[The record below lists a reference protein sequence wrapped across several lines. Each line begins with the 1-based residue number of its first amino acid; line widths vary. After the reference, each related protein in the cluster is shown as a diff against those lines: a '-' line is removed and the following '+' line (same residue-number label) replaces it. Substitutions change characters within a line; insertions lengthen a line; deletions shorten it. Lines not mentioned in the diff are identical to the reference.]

1 MNKDLY
7 LKWIHELQ
15 AISQIGL
22 TYTQD
27 PFDKQRYL
35 AIQSLSAEM
44 AEHCSELSQEKIL
57 KLFSQE
63 SGYCTPKLDVR
74 GVVFRDNKIL
84 MVREREDNLWTLPGG
99 WADVNESPSEAVVR
113 EIFEESGYKTQA
125 IKLLALYDKQK
136 HDHPPQW
143 PHAYKCFFLCD
154 LIAGK
159 PQLNI
164 EISEIQFFGQ
174 HELPELSKHR
184 ITEAQILRFFAHFA
198 NSTWPT
204 DFD

>member
-1 MNKDLY
+1 MADRQHKESVQHVEQRCLGSAQLIYIVNKDLY

-164 EISEIQFFGQ
+164 EISDIAL
-174 HELPELSKHR
+174 HPLAVHK
-184 ITEAQILRFFAHFA
+184 I
-198 NSTWPT
+198 
-204 DFD
+204 